1 MTRKH
6 FRILADALG
15 WDLELN
21 VDHANT
27 ITPGMVTER
36 YGYTI
41 NSMYECNPA
50 FDKDKFVD
58 AIIQSAQKRQD
69 RLNAL
74 VA

>member
-6 FRILADALG
+6 FKIIADALG

-21 VDHANT
+21 VDHDRN

-41 NSMYECNPA
+41 NSLYECNPA

-58 AIIQSAQKRQD
+58 AIVQSAQKRQA